1 MRTDKRRSIIA
12 ISYSYLVLAGLAL
25 DLAGDATERLAD
37 ILLRVHDDLRRL
49 EGRFGDLLGGVHQLA
64 LDEGHQCAH
73 LSEVDADALLEAC
86 TYDLGEGTQGGLYID
101 AGERADATDLLHH
114 LVDA

>member
-1 MRTDKRRSIIA
+1 
-12 ISYSYLVLAGLAL
+12 LAGLAL

-64 LDEGHQCAH
+64 LDEGHQCAY
-73 LSEVDADALLEAC
+73 LSEVDADALLEAR
-86 TYDLGEGTQGGLYID
+86 TYDLGKGTQGGLYID
-101 AGERADATDLLHH
+101 AG
-114 LVDA
+114 